1 MGFFALLGMISDIML
16 TALLLAAI
24 FYGIKLHRQIKQLR
38 TDKAQLNYTLKKF
51 IQENNRAQASILQMR
66 ENAAETISQIE
77 ALASDGAKLKHSLAH
92 LIDDGHDIYRKL
104 EGQNKHKM
112 AALNAASNFNHVK
125 GNPLRRTS
133 PPLAPNASSAHRVN
147 KYAPDVHGSNKYAPD
162 AQQLNHHTQ
171 ALGHQANISPR
182 HYGSK
187 QALRADIGVSS
198 EHARKRSALFN
209 DLSNM

>member
-1 MGFFALLGMISDIML
+1 ML

-51 IQENNRAQASILQMR
+51 IQENNRAQDSILQMR

-147 KYAPDVHGSNKYAPD
+147 KYAPD